1 MNRIVLGF
9 TGDPE
14 TSAAIPWLK
23 ERYGA
28 EIIAVTVDL
37 GQGGD
42 LEEVRDRALA
52 AGAARAHVLDGRDEF
67 ARDFILPSLQADALY
82 DERYPLIDALGR
94 SLVARKLVE
103 IADIELA
110 TALAHGGH
118 RTGSEPA
125 LLEIAIRAVR
135 PAVTLIAPAAEWGMS
150 PAQLFE
156 YAAAHGV
163 SVPPRRTHVSNA
175 NVWGRAIPCGVVD
188 DSWRDAP
195 DDVYTLTK
203 SGGECPNEPAYVEIA
218 FDRGVPAAINGIS
231 MPLIDLIGSLVT
243 IAGAHGV
250 GRLDLVESSPN
261 GQKVRTLYE
270 VPAAVVLHAAHR
282 ELQKLVAGRDVDR
295 FSRFV
300 RGHYGDLIRS
310 GQWFS
315 PLRSALDAY
324 VQHVQEQ
331 VSGVVRLK
339 LFKGACRTVG
349 RKSSQN
355 GAKTTIDGRQSA
367 VGA

>member
-1 MNRIVLGF
+1 MS
-9 TGDPE
+9 P
-14 TSAAIPWLK
+14 P
-23 ERYGA
+23 
-28 EIIAVTVDL
+28 
-37 GQGGD
+37 Q
-42 LEEVRDRALA
+42 
-52 AGAARAHVLDGRDEF
+52 
-67 ARDFILPSLQADALY
+67 
-82 DERYPLIDALGR
+82 
-94 SLVARKLVE
+94 
-103 IADIELA
+103 
-110 TALAHGGH
+110 
-118 RTGSEPA
+118 
-125 LLEIAIRAVR
+125 LLEYASGR
-135 PAVTLIAPAAEWGMS
+135 GMS
-150 PAQLFE
+150 L
-156 YAAAHGV
+156 
-163 SVPPRRTHVSNA
+163 PPRRAPATEA

-188 DSWRDAP
+188 DSWKDAP

-218 FDRGVPAAINGIS
+218 FDRGVPSAINGIS
-231 MPLIDLIGSLVT
+231 MPLVDLIGSLVT

-250 GRLDLVESSPN
+250 GRLDLVESASN
-261 GQKVRTLYE
+261 GKVRTLYE

-300 RGHYGDLIRS
+300 RSQYGDLIRN

-324 VQHVQEQ
+324 VQHVQEH

-349 RKSSQN
+349 RKSAQN
-355 GAKTTIDGRQSA
+355 GAKTTIEIRHSA